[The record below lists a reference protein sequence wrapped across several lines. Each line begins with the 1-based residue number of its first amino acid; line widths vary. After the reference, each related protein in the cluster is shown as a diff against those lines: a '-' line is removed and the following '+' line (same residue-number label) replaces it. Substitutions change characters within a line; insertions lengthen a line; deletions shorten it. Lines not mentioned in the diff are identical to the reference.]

1 MNWFTL
7 LKQPKLRVG
16 NKVTTNLGS
25 KSESQDDNCERKV
38 REYADKVRNYK
49 QNSSYW
55 GKSTFDGDE
64 EYFPNLPEEVYC
76 KILNQLNRIQPN
88 DKINE
93 FVKKNRIQYS
103 VGTSYY
109 YYPNNEEA
117 SFEVRVYHNDFSV
130 MLGMQHKLALYIIL
144 VFDNR
149 TAGLSRE
156 EALKKVDFR

>member
-25 KSESQDDNCERKV
+25 ESENEDNDCERKV
-38 REYADKVRNYK
+38 KEYADKVGNYS
-49 QNSSYW
+49 QTGSDLLGYSFLDWMSS
-55 GKSTFDGDE
+55 D
-64 EYFPNLPEEVYC
+64 LPEEVYC

-88 DKINE
+88 DEISE
-93 FVKKNRIQYS
+93 YVEKNGIQYD
-103 VGTSYY
+103 VETLWY
-109 YYPNNEEA
+109 YYPMKDEA
-117 SFEVRVYHNDFSV
+117 SFQVNVHSNDYSRF
-130 MLGMQHKLALYIIL
+130 AFYIIL
-144 VFDNR
+144 DFNNK